1 METYNNKVVL
11 HSGETLVTNDEGLV
25 YRIISGRVRVFIAPM
40 VRGETGRRVLLCEL
54 SQGRSIPSFVYQD
67 RDYRH
72 WRFVLDAA
80 EETELVLMPGSVNSV
95 LQKKFAATARLTSFL
110 EGNERFEAS
119 LVDYY
124 ERESVKDDVYI
135 ERGQNNEPEAER
147 ASYEEIKQVFHGETV
162 RIEGDDPTYRAA
174 AYVCLNLG
182 QRIASYERVL
192 SACAGNKPSLM
203 DVARVS
209 HFICREVVLD
219 QGWYRKD
226 IGAVIGSIDGKVIAC
241 VPSARGH
248 YWLFDPE
255 TNKKKKLTREL
266 SEAIDPKAHVL
277 ERTLPNHSLAWKDL
291 FRFGWRSMPKSDL
304 WMMIGLGLI
313 CTLIGVLLPT
323 LNQKIYDDYIPLG
336 NIGQLVQICIV
347 IGAFMVGNL
356 FFSMVKSLAEF
367 RTQTHVGYAF
377 QDALYYRIL
386 RLPESFFRDF
396 ESADLGQRLMG
407 IGDSVNQL
415 VSSTL
420 VSGLSSVFSLLYLF
434 RMFRYSSGLSWISL
448 LMVLVYAGVVGGI
461 TLSTMKY
468 ERSATK
474 DRGVASSRLYQYL
487 NGIEKIR
494 MAGVEERA
502 AYEYLAPFTSI
513 QTAEIRKNRM
523 LSASAVLQGA
533 ATTIFSMV
541 LYLMI
546 VNSKLDISMG
556 AFIGFNTALG
566 TFSASVLELVAKLIG
581 VYQMKP
587 TYERIRPI
595 LKAESEDAT
604 DSELP
609 GELSGAIDLEHVSFR
624 YEDGRP
630 MVLDDISLRIQKGEY
645 LGIVGSSGCGKS
657 TLLKLLLGFEAPVSG
672 QIRYDGK
679 DLKTLDKQS
688 FRQNLGVVLQSGKLI
703 SGSIYEN
710 ITITAPEATMK
721 DVQRVV
727 EEVGLKED
735 IAQMP
740 MGLHT
745 VLSETSGTISGGQQ
759 QRILIARAIIRR
771 PTILIFDEATSALDN
786 VTQAAVTESL
796 DKMNSTRIVVAHRLS
811 TIRGCDRIIVLDQG
825 RIAEE
830 GNFESLMKQRGLF
843 YQLASR
849 QIAE

>member
-1 METYNNKVVL
+1 MDTHNIIIL
-11 HSGETLVTNDEGLV
+11 HSGETLVTNEENLV
-25 YRIISGRVRVFIAPM
+25 YRIVSGRVRVFIAPM
-40 VRGETGRRVLLCEL
+40 KDGNVGRHIPLCEL
-54 SQGRSIPSFVYQD
+54 SQDRSIPSFAYRD

-80 EETELVLMPGSVNSV
+80 EETELALMPGGVTSV
-95 LQKKFAATARLTSFL
+95 LIKKFATTAKLNSFL
-110 EGNERFEAS
+110 EGKEGFEDS
-119 LVDYY
+119 LVDFY
-124 ERESVKDDVYI
+124 EKVSVADDVYI
-135 ERGQNNEPEAER
+135 KRGEDNEPEAVR
-147 ASYEEIKQVFHGETV
+147 ASYEKIKRAYNGDSVKIDGE
-162 RIEGDDPTYRAA
+162 DPVYRAA
-174 AYVCLNLG
+174 AYVCLSLG
-182 QRIASYERVL
+182 QSIAPYERIL
-192 SACAGNKPSLM
+192 GACGSSQPTLM

-209 HFICREVVLD
+209 HFICREVILEPD
-219 QGWYRKD
+219 WHRKD
-226 IGAVIGSIDGKVIAC
+226 FGAIIGRMNGKTVAC
-241 VPSARGH
+241 VPCGRSGYRI
-248 YWLFDPE
+248 YDPE
-255 TNKKKKLTREL
+255 TDEKKKLTRDGAE
-266 SEAIDPKAHVL
+266 SIDPRAYVL
-277 ERTLPNHSLAWKDL
+277 ERTLPNHSLSRQDL
-291 FRFGWRSMPKSDL
+291 FKFGWKALPKGDL
-304 WMMIGLGLI
+304 WAMILLGLL

-323 LNQKIYDDYIPLG
+323 LNQKIYDNYIPLG

-356 FFSMVKSLAEF
+356 FFSMVKSIAEF
-367 RTQTHVGYAF
+367 RAQTHVGYAI
-377 QDALYYRIL
+377 QDALYYRLL
-386 RLPESFFRDF
+386 RLPESFFRVF

-407 IGDSVNQL
+407 VGDSVNQL
-415 VSSTL
+415 ISSTL
-420 VSGLSSVFSLLYLF
+420 VSGLSTLFSLLYLV
-434 RMFRYSSGLSWISL
+434 RMFRYSARLSWISL
-448 LMVLVYAGVVGGI
+448 LMMLVYAAVIGVL
-461 TLSTMKY
+461 TLSTVKY
-468 ERSATK
+468 ERSVAEDK
-474 DRGVASSRLYQYL
+474 GSASSRLYQFL

-494 MAGVEERA
+494 MAGVEDRA
-502 AYEYLAPFTSI
+502 AYEYLVPFTSI
-513 QTAEIRKNRM
+513 QTSEIRKNRR
-523 LSASAVLQGA
+523 LSASAALQGA

-541 LYLMI
+541 LYLII

-566 TFSASVLELVAKLIG
+566 TFSASALALVTKLIG

-587 TYERIRPI
+587 FYERIRPI
-595 LKAESEDAT
+595 LLAESEDAA

-609 GELSGAIDLEHVSFR
+609 GELSGAIELEHVSFR
-624 YEDGRP
+624 YEEGRP
-630 MVLDDISLRIQKGEY
+630 MVLDDISLSIRKGEY

-688 FRQNLGVVLQSGKLI
+688 FRHNLGVVLQSGKLI

-710 ITITAPEATMK
+710 ITITAPEASMK

-727 EEVGLKED
+727 EEVGLKDD

-740 MGLHT
+740 MGLQT

-759 QRILIARAIIRR
+759 QRILIARAIIRK

-796 DKMNSTRIVVAHRLS
+796 DKMHSTRIVVAHRLS

-825 RIAEE
+825 HIVEQ
-830 GNFESLMKQRGLF
+830 GNFESLMQQKGLF